1 MTLLAYLCLIQLF
14 IWLKKFLMVDN
25 LLLGSRDNLSM
36 LIIQKDF
43 DQTFGKM
50 ETTLSNPSFDI
61 NNAIQY

>member
-1 MTLLAYLCLIQLF
+1 
-14 IWLKKFLMVDN
+14 MVDN
-25 LLLGSRDNLSM
+25 LLLGSRDNLFM

-61 NNAIQY
+61 TTPIQYWFLSGGVVATWPTTVLNG